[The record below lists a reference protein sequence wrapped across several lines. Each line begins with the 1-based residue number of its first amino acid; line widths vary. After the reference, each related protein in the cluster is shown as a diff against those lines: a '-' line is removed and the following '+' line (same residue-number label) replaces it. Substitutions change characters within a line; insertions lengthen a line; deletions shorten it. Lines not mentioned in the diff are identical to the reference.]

1 MKEGGV
7 AVARGPGSGALV
19 IRRAG
24 VWSVYTKP
32 QYGSGPSASDQ
43 RQPTPVGCIVGS
55 WCFAGAMWPRTVFSY
70 VAATTN
76 NVRETKTSEQFDN
89 EGHLVGV
96 SLEQQ
101 GIHPSMEIQADVV
114 EATGVRVEA

>member
-1 MKEGGV
+1 M
-7 AVARGPGSGALV
+7 
-19 IRRAG
+19 
-24 VWSVYTKP
+24 
-32 QYGSGPSASDQ
+32 
-43 RQPTPVGCIVGS
+43 C
-55 WCFAGAMWPRTVFSY
+55 MWPRTLFSY